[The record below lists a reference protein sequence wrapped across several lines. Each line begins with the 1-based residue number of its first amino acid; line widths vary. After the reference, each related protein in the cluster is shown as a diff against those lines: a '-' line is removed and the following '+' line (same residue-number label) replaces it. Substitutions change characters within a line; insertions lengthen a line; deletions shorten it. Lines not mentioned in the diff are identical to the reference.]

1 MDHSQIHSASI
12 YLSPLNA
19 LTWRSRD
26 PTGSSSGFNQW
37 TATTPHAA
45 EGPDRGAGEHLPQL
59 AAAAAA
65 AADALRHPRAA
76 RSPEHGACSHACS
89 PACCTRLLYPPRQ
102 HLGTTLTPI
111 AAPPWHPARYPRTPL
126 LPQDDMGPM
135 PPTADEVRPS
145 QHPHTRHPH
154 TTHTHTTP
162 SSQPPP
168 AARAAVQRLQ
178 DHAYHAHQTL
188 SVAPSLATIFE
199 PPLPDFRRSLSR
211 CPCSSRGRRT
221 RCRPRGGRRGPW
233 RARPTAAWSTCRA
246 RAASDTTTT

>member
-1 MDHSQIHSASI
+1 MVLAH
-12 YLSPLNA
+12 
-19 LTWRSRD
+19 
-26 PTGSSSGFNQW
+26 
-37 TATTPHAA
+37 TPAHTPAV
-45 EGPDRGAGEHLPQL
+45 
-59 AAAAAA
+59 
-65 AADALRHPRAA
+65 
-76 RSPEHGACSHACS
+76 
-89 PACCTRLLYPPRQ
+89 PACCTHLGSTWAAPGQ
-102 HLGTTLTPI
+102 HLGTHRCTTLAPSSVPTYPSPAAGRHGSHAAYRRRGAALTTPT
-111 AAPPWHPARYPRTPL
+111 HDT
-126 LPQDDMGPM
+126 
-135 PPTADEVRPS
+135 
-145 QHPHTRHPH
+145 HTQ
-154 TTHTHTTP
+154 HTHTTP

-199 PPLPDFRRSLSR
+199 PPLPNCRRSLSR